1 METFERVLPGLGAAG
16 RPSASGYTRVPRGRR
31 PAPLALTLRRRR
43 AWRRCSARLPG
54 GAPLRRVV
62 PRTAQHSTGAEES
75 GPRKERAPESIMLR
89 TVMARPS
96 TPMAAEAGAQAVSA
110 ARSYMGGGG
119 CGRGPLRRAARTE
132 RQASVAT
139 RRPPTCKAQP
149 SHYPAHWHEKAE
161 QLTSSADR
169 IRRGG
174 LGRPPPARHSAP
186 RPGSPTAPPAPQS
199 SPDLRRPNTRSGP
212 RMNHREQ
219 GVTPVARAFR
229 DASSSKP
236 AEGHAEPTS
245 QKVLWPQP
253 FLL

>member
-1 METFERVLPGLGAAG
+1 MCPAG
-16 RPSASGYTRVPRGRR
+16 GDQPHSPSPCGVA
-31 PAPLALTLRRRR
+31 
-43 AWRRCSARLPG
+43 PG
-54 GAPLRRVV
+54 GGVVRVSQAVRRSGVLY
-62 PRTAQHSTGAEES
+62 PALHSTRAEES

-89 TVMARPS
+89 TVMARLS
-96 TPMAAEAGAQAVSA
+96 TPMAAESGAQAVSA
-110 ARSYMGGGG
+110 ARSYMGGGV

-132 RQASVAT
+132 RRASVAT
-139 RRPPTCKAQP
+139 RRPPTCKAP
-149 SHYPAHWHEKAE
+149 SRYPPLWHEKAE
-161 QLTSSADR
+161 QRTSSADR

-174 LGRPPPARHSAP
+174 RGRPLPARHSAP

-199 SPDLRRPNTRSGP
+199 SPDLCRPNTRSGP

-219 GVTPVARAFR
+219 QGVAPVARAFR